1 MDDPTKK
8 ASGHALQPTI
18 LSVVVLGVGGA
29 FAAAF
34 HWDLVVFYLSIL
46 PFPLFLLWA
55 GRDAPSAQQVI
66 AAADLTRAQR
76 APVVVDGRT

>member
-1 MDDPTKK
+1 MKDPTKR
-8 ASGHALQPTI
+8 AVAHALQPTI

-29 FAAAF
+29 FAVAF
-34 HWDLVVFYLSIL
+34 PWDLVVFYLSIL

-66 AAADLTRAQR
+66 AAADRARAQAGPLR
-76 APVVVDGRT
+76 S